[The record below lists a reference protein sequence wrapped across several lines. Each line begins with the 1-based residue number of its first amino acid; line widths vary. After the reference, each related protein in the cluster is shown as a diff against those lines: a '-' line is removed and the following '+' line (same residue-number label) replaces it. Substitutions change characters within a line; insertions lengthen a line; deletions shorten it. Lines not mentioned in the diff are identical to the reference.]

1 MKYNLR
7 AKEALTIENSPKTDI
22 CSESEVNP
30 NPSSGLTQQ
39 MSNLTIENKFHIS
52 PGSILFIPDTA
63 DKLYKTQV
71 FEHLLE
77 ETKVRYIGW
86 GPDYDSWINSKSI
99 WCYWCFKKPLSKLKR
114 ISKELSDKVDDLL
127 IKAERALYVDEALTG
142 LNSERIRTDGN
153 LPDIKSRLSAMSLSM
168 YGTNGQSFSLTS
180 LLIALKILIQ
190 N

>member
-7 AKEALTIENSPKTDI
+7 AKEVLTIENSPKTDI

-63 DKLYKTQV
+63 DNLYKIQV
-71 FEHLLE
+71 IEHLLE

-86 GPDYDSWINSKSI
+86 GPDYDS
-99 WCYWCFKKPLSKLKR
+99 
-114 ISKELSDKVDDLL
+114 
-127 IKAERALYVDEALTG
+127 
-142 LNSERIRTDGN
+142 
-153 LPDIKSRLSAMSLSM
+153 
-168 YGTNGQSFSLTS
+168 
-180 LLIALKILIQ
+180 
-190 N
+190 